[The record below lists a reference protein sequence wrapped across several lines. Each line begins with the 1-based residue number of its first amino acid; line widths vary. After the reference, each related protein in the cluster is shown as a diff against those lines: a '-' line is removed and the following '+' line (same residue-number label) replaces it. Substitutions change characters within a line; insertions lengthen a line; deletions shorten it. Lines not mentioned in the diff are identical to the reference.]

1 MRVDVDA
8 QGHVQIHFFYNCTS
22 FGHDLTSKESWE
34 GKAWKHGG
42 SNTLRQRRR
51 VSLGTPTSPSPDLA
65 ASLAG
70 GPFRTRSDFP
80 LLMINAT
87 AVETTVAEANT
98 NGSSTWAVSG
108 RWFGCFF
115 LKLSLGPL
123 LDHCCQAKPMQMIF
137 RFGCNFCMKLSSLA
151 KQRSSGALPMFRND
165 AKVNQ
170 VCFLA

>member
-1 MRVDVDA
+1 MDA
-8 QGHVQIHFFYNCTS
+8 QGHVQIHFFCNCTS

-34 GKAWKHGG
+34 GEAWKHGG

-80 LLMINAT
+80 LLMINTT
-87 AVETTVAEANT
+87 AIPVAEANT

-108 RWFGCFF
+108 CLYGCFF
-115 LKLSLGPL
+115 LAQLWALVGPL
-123 LDHCCQAKPMQMIF
+123 LSGKANADDLQIWMQ
-137 RFGCNFCMKLSSLA
+137 LLHEA
-151 KQRSSGALPMFRND
+151 
-165 AKVNQ
+165 
-170 VCFLA
+170 